1 MAKHSLDVFEHCK
14 LRGELAELAFMYRA
28 TSEGITVAKP
38 WGDSHPYDCLVQ
50 YKSRL
55 LRVQVKST
63 FRAPQGKYRNGYR
76 VIVARRVAKQCVYY
90 TPEEVDFLVAFL
102 APCDT
107 WYIIPIQDLPRQRMI
122 CFYPAGTKIKYG
134 GLFEKF
140 REAWYLLRGEDPPA
154 DPAATI
160 AEISASA
167 WNFCTSGSR
176 S

>member
-1 MAKHSLDVFEHCK
+1 MAKHNFSVFNQDK
-14 LRGELAELAFMYRA
+14 ARGELAELAFMYRA

-50 YKSRL
+50 FKSRL

-63 FRAPQGKYRNGYR
+63 FRGPHGKYLNGYR
-76 VIVARRVAKQCVYY
+76 VIVARRMRKKCIYY

-107 WYIIPIQDLPRQRMI
+107 WYIIPIQDLPRRRMI
-122 CFYPAGTKIKYG
+122 WLYPNGTKIKLG

-154 DPAATI
+154 DPAAKI

-167 WNFCTSGSR
+167 WNFWTSGSM